1 MATREFR
8 LLDKNI
14 NLLKSQFLNFPKR
27 VDGKYT
33 RHELLE
39 CRAFVAFVHAE
50 FESYFESVAE
60 KILKKAKKRWDQSG
74 KSGRAITGLV
84 AFRNDSRSNI
94 PEDLAKPGTKQK
106 LDYCVGFSI
115 AAQEKVIQNNN
126 GIKPENFS
134 KLFSPLGVSEA
145 DVSEAFS
152 IQLENF
158 GKLRGGLVH
167 AGAQISLPRIRD
179 PFDDEYSDVKFL
191 LAEISIFDEKIRT
204 FG

>member
-1 MATREFR
+1 MATREFK
-8 LLDKNI
+8 LLDRNI

-27 VDGKYT
+27 VDGKYS
-33 RHELLE
+33 RNELLE

-50 FESYFESVAE
+50 FESYFESIAE
-60 KILKKAKKRWDQSG
+60 KILQKAKKCWNESG
-74 KSGRAITGLV
+74 KSSRAITGLV
-84 AFRNDSRSNI
+84 AFRNNVKSNV
-94 PEDLAKPGTKQK
+94 PEDLAKPGSKQK
-106 LDYCVGFSI
+106 LDYCVRFSI
-115 AAQEKVIQNNN
+115 AAQEKVIQSNN

-134 KLFSPLGVSEA
+134 QLFSPLGVSEA

-152 IQLENF
+152 IQLANF

-191 LAEISIFDEKIRT
+191 LEEVAIFDEKIKT
-204 FG
+204 FR